1 MVSRTNLFA
10 GIRAGALLAV
20 SAWIALAAAN
30 AAAQPA
36 ETLKDAYAGAFKI
49 GVAVGG
55 GVLSGRD
62 PASLAILE
70 RHFNSITPENAMKP
84 QPINPRPGVYN
95 FEQADAI
102 VEFAEARGMF
112 IVGHTLVW
120 HNQTPQWFFVDEN
133 GNPNT
138 PEQQLE
144 RMRSHIEAVA
154 GRYAGRV
161 HAWDVVNE
169 IIGDDGDYRHDT
181 AWVRTVGDGDLVV
194 RKAFEYAAQYAPD
207 AELYYND
214 FNAWRPS
221 KVQGIVRMVKM
232 LQEAG
237 VRIDGIGMQG
247 HWGLNYPKNEYIEA
261 AIEAYAALGLKVM
274 ITELDIDVLPISREG
289 QVIGR
294 VLQDP
299 LFQLEEFATWLDPY
313 KDGLPPDVEQALA
326 DRYAEL
332 FEIFYR
338 HRDKID
344 RVTFWGIH
352 DGVSWKNGFPV
363 PGRTNYPLLFDRARN
378 PKPALERVLAIP
390 R

>member
-1 MVSRTNLFA
+1 MVSRTNLLA
-10 GIRAGALLAV
+10 GIRAGARFAV
-20 SAWIALAAAN
+20 CAWIALAAPN

-36 ETLKDAYAGAFKI
+36 ETLKGAYAGAFKI

>member
-1 MVSRTNLFA
+1 
-10 GIRAGALLAV
+10 
-20 SAWIALAAAN
+20 
-30 AAAQPA
+30 
-36 ETLKDAYAGAFKI
+36 
-49 GVAVGG
+49 
-55 GVLSGRD
+55 
-62 PASLAILE
+62 
-70 RHFNSITPENAMKP
+70 
-84 QPINPRPGVYN
+84 
-95 FEQADAI
+95 
-102 VEFAEARGMF
+102 
-112 IVGHTLVW
+112 
-120 HNQTPQWFFVDEN
+120 
-133 GNPNT
+133 
-138 PEQQLE
+138 
-144 RMRSHIEAVA
+144 
-154 GRYAGRV
+154 
-161 HAWDVVNE
+161 
-169 IIGDDGDYRHDT
+169 
-181 AWVRTVGDGDLVV
+181 
-194 RKAFEYAAQYAPD
+194 
-207 AELYYND
+207 
-214 FNAWRPS
+214 
-221 KVQGIVRMVKM
+221 MVKM

-378 PKPALERVLAIP
+378 PKPALERVLAIA